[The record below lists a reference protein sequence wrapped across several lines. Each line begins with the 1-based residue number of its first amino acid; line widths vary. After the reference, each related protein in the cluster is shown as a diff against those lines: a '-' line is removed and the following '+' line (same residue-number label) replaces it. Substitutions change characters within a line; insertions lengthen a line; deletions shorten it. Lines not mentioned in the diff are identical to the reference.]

1 MIFEHSL
8 SSIRATPRRFKREKS
23 ANTGILHTAVN
34 HPAPNYNSLFISV
47 LRKDFNSKTY
57 IFQNLPTKKI
67 YMEVLKI
74 PFSLNW
80 RKRSI
85 QFKLRWFSPELTPLC
100 MHEISIILFPSR
112 EFWILLTACQHNS
125 VTPLGG
131 PRRSLKTRNGLRAE
145 KAKE

>member
-1 MIFEHSL
+1 MYDNIEFRKNRFDKQCVRVSAFFSL
-8 SSIRATPRRFKREKS
+8 WLGLPQWFSLKFNFHFRPKKQIKFKK
-23 ANTGILHTAVN
+23 I
-34 HPAPNYNSLFISV
+34 
-47 LRKDFNSKTY
+47 Y
-57 IFQNLPTKKI
+57 IFKIFRQRKI
-67 YMEVLKI
+67 YMELLKI
-74 PFSLNW
+74 PFSWNW

-131 PRRSLKTRNGLRAE
+131 PRRRLKTRNGLRAE
-145 KAKE
+145 KVKE